1 MPAWVVRLG
10 LALAQALLGDESLK
24 KLMGL
29 VLGLL
34 LLLLALV
41 LSLPALVMHI
51 PLVTVDKIGNFA
63 EVVQQ
68 VSDGTKTADDPEGI
82 TIPWE
87 EVTAVWAVQH
97 EQDFSGA
104 TDPAIRRLAR
114 QWAERHQREEV
125 HTAGEF
131 VWTETHVWYTL
142 RDLEQVMDL
151 LGFNAEQKEQT
162 QLYLRALQEEGLK
175 TLSGGTG

>member
-24 KLMGL
+24 KLLGL

-34 LLLLALV
+34 FLLLALL
-41 LSLPALVMHI
+41 LSLPALVMHT

-68 VSDGTKTADDPEGI
+68 VSDGTKTAI
-82 TIPWE
+82 TIPWD
-87 EVTAVWAVQH
+87 EVTAIWAVQH

-104 TDPAIRRLAR
+104 TEAAIRRLAR

-125 HTAGEF
+125 HTVGEF
-131 VWTETHVWYTL
+131 AWTETHVWYTL

-151 LGFNAEQKEQT
+151 LGFNADQKEQT
-162 QLYLRALQEEGLK
+162 QRYLQALREGGDQAGNGLGQCP
-175 TLSGGTG
+175 GGK